1 MLVIQDRPENEDALC
16 TVHEIYL
23 HLEHGNKTTDHLPFT
38 TGAFSPVTS
47 VAMLYFIAR
56 LT

>member
-1 MLVIQDRPENEDALC
+1 MHY
-16 TVHEIYL
+16 VHEIYL

-56 LT
+56 FT